1 MKKTIIYSSIF
12 LLSLFTSCSESAE
25 KTEIKT
31 ENSGTDVKTENSGTT
46 VKEPVPN
53 NIVDTSKR
61 TSVSVGSD
69 GAGVKSKNTEV
80 NVDKNGVKVGTKK
93 VKVEINR

>member
-1 MKKTIIYSSIF
+1 M
-12 LLSLFTSCSESAE
+12 
-25 KTEIKT
+25 
-31 ENSGTDVKTENSGTT
+31 
-46 VKEPVPN
+46 PN

-69 GAGVKSKNTEV
+69 GAGVRSKNTEV

-93 VKVEINR
+93 VKIEINR

>member
-1 MKKTIIYSSIF
+1 MKKNIIYSSIF

-31 ENSGTDVKTENSGTT
+31 ENTGTT

-61 TSVSVGSD
+61 TSISVGSD
-69 GAGVKSKNTEV
+69 GAGVRSKNTEV
-80 NVDKNGVKVGTKK
+80 IVDKNGVKVGTKK

>member
-1 MKKTIIYSSIF
+1 MKKTIIYSTLF

-25 KTEIKT
+25 KTE
-31 ENSGTDVKTENSGTT
+31 VKTENSGTT

-61 TSVSVGSD
+61 TSVSVGSN
-69 GAGVKSKNTEV
+69 GAGIKSKNTEV

>member
-1 MKKTIIYSSIF
+1 MKKNIIYSSIF

-31 ENSGTDVKTENSGTT
+31 ENTGTT
-46 VKEPVPN
+46 VKEPMPN

-69 GAGVKSKNTEV
+69 GAGVRSKNTEV

-93 VKVEINR
+93 VKIEINR

>member
-31 ENSGTDVKTENSGTT
+31 ENTGTT

-69 GAGVKSKNTEV
+69 GAGVRSKNTEV
-80 NVDKNGVKVGTKK
+80 NVDKKGVKVGTKK
-93 VKVEINR
+93 VKIEINR

>member
-31 ENSGTDVKTENSGTT
+31 ENTGTT

-69 GAGVKSKNTEV
+69 GAGVRSKNTEV

-93 VKVEINR
+93 VKIEINR

>member
-31 ENSGTDVKTENSGTT
+31 ENSGTT
-46 VKEPVPN
+46 VKELVPN
-53 NIVDTSKR
+53 NIVDTTKR

>member
-31 ENSGTDVKTENSGTT
+31 ENTGTT

-80 NVDKNGVKVGTKK
+80 NVDRNGVKVGTKK

>member
-1 MKKTIIYSSIF
+1 MKKTIIYSSIL

-31 ENSGTDVKTENSGTT
+31 ENSGTT
-46 VKEPVPN
+46 VKEPVRN
-53 NIVDTSKR
+53 NIEDTSKR
-61 TSVSVGSD
+61 TSVSVGP
-69 GAGVKSKNTEV
+69 GGVGVRSKNTEV
-80 NVDKNGVKVGTKK
+80 NVDNNGVKVGTKK

>member
-31 ENSGTDVKTENSGTT
+31 ENTGTT
-46 VKEPVPN
+46 VKEPMPN

-69 GAGVKSKNTEV
+69 GAGVRSKNTEV

-93 VKVEINR
+93 VKIEINR

>member
-31 ENSGTDVKTENSGTT
+31 ENTGTT

-93 VKVEINR
+93 VKIEINR

>member
-1 MKKTIIYSSIF
+1 MKKNIIYSSIF

-31 ENSGTDVKTENSGTT
+31 ENSGTT
-46 VKEPVPN
+46 VKEPMPN

-69 GAGVKSKNTEV
+69 GAGVRSKNTEV

-93 VKVEINR
+93 VKIEINR

>member
-1 MKKTIIYSSIF
+1 MKKTIIYSTLF

-25 KTEIKT
+25 KTE
-31 ENSGTDVKTENSGTT
+31 VKTENSGTT

-61 TSVSVGSD
+61 TSVSVGSN

>member
-25 KTEIKT
+25 KTEI
-31 ENSGTDVKTENSGTT
+31 KTENSGTT

-69 GAGVKSKNTEV
+69 GAGVKSKNTQV

-93 VKVEINR
+93 VKIEINR

>member
-31 ENSGTDVKTENSGTT
+31 ENTGTT
-46 VKEPVPN
+46 VKEPMPN

-69 GAGVKSKNTEV
+69 GAGVRSKNTEV
-80 NVDKNGVKVGTKK
+80 KVDKNGVKVGTKK
-93 VKVEINR
+93 VKIEINR

>member
-31 ENSGTDVKTENSGTT
+31 ENSGKT

-61 TSVSVGSD
+61 TSVSIGSD
-69 GAGVKSKNTEV
+69 GAGVKSKNAEV

-93 VKVEINR
+93 VKIEINR